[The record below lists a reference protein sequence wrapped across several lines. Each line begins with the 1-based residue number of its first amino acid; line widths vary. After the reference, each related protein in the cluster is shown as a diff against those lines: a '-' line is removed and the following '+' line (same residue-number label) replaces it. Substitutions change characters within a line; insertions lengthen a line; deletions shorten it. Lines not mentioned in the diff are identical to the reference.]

1 MKVRYFAWITEIT
14 NTEDEFIDSE
24 EIKNLEE
31 LKVFIIKK
39 YPDLKKHFDKG
50 ILRFA
55 VNEEYR
61 VENIGLSND
70 DVIAIFPPVSGG

>member
-1 MKVRYFAWITEIT
+1 MKIRYFAWIEEIT
-14 NTEDEFIDSE
+14 KTENEFIDSE
-24 EIKNLEE
+24 KIKNLEA

-39 YPDLKKHFDKG
+39 YPDLKKHFENG

-55 VNEEYR
+55 VNEEYI
-61 VENIGLSND
+61 VQNISLTNN

>member
-1 MKVRYFAWITEIT
+1 MKIRYFAWIEEIT
-14 NTEDEFIDSE
+14 KTENEFIDSE
-24 EIKNLEE
+24 KIKNLEE

-39 YPDLKKHFDKG
+39 YPDLKKHFENG

-55 VNEEYR
+55 VNEEYI
-61 VENIGLSND
+61 VQNISLTNN

>member
-1 MKVRYFAWITEIT
+1 MKIRYFAWIVEIT
-14 NTEDEFIDSE
+14 KTENEFIDSE
-24 EIKNLEE
+24 KIKNLEE

-39 YPDLKKHFDKG
+39 YPDLKKHFENG

-55 VNEEYR
+55 VNEEYI
-61 VENIGLSND
+61 VQNISLTND

>member
-1 MKVRYFAWITEIT
+1 MKIRYFAWIEEIT
-14 NTEDEFIDSE
+14 KTENEFIDSE
-24 EIKNLEE
+24 KIKNLEE

-39 YPDLKKHFDKG
+39 YPDLKKHFENG

-55 VNEEYR
+55 VNEEYI
-61 VENIGLSND
+61 VQNISLTND